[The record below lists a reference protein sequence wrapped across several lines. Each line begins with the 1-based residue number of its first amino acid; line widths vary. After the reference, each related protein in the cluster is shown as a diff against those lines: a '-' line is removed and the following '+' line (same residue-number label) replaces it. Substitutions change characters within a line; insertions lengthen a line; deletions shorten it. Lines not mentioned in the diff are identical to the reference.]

1 MYEQICKTS
10 RFNYQKYVCVK
21 KYNRI
26 FSPRRSTKTV
36 IQSSRRPLFVNR
48 ENKSFHLFKN
58 LLIWKTKHMLLPEEN
73 KCYATKITVLTTMFL
88 SLDTLI
94 TGMHSGPPQ
103 NQRSPGGTGG
113 HRTAQW
119 NYWRRPH
126 QKIARVRGALF
137 FQTDI
142 LSPTFPLILFSWSF
156 RIAE

>member
-1 MYEQICKTS
+1 MCEKIQPYFFAAALDENRHPVLAPTT
-10 RFNYQKYVCVK
+10 QK
-21 KYNRI
+21 
-26 FSPRRSTKTV
+26 
-36 IQSSRRPLFVNR
+36 LFVNR

-88 SLDTLI
+88 SLDTLS

-126 QKIARVRGALF
+126 QKIARVRGAPF